1 MAALKFTF
9 KICQTDNDLV
19 ELVKHEE
26 KKIEEEETKQQK
38 NAIFDLDEMIVNM
51 QENRQKRKKKVKALI
66 RNFFDFDHETEP
78 SARGSEVQ
86 LLNKKIEKPKE
97 ERTQARSVIID
108 IEEVKAKEE
117 EDKE

>member
-1 MAALKFTF
+1 
-9 KICQTDNDLV
+9 
-19 ELVKHEE
+19 
-26 KKIEEEETKQQK
+26 
-38 NAIFDLDEMIVNM
+38 MIVNM